1 MNFSKLLFN
10 TISCIFAISISIIST
25 GCSNEE
31 NVIDSSDT
39 DLLSNSKFAAQQHN
53 ECLTYILEGIK
64 SNGTRSSEYSTEKL
78 RELTIEYA
86 SAYLCHK
93 QEISRAE
100 ADKTLETID
109 FNPDKDIN
117 LFYMQMN
124 DMERDFVSR
133 AIEIVSSGSDIESLL
148 VEVSNCSLPKN
159 HIVSVLNFISTLD
172 ASKKYWEVNIES
184 WDALTDT
191 YTNLSRSPSADECLQ
206 VAAADAYY
214 MWWGSLGTGN
224 PVSGACIGAVGSA
237 LTALN

>member
-53 ECLTYILEGIK
+53 ECLSYILEGIK

-117 LFYMQMN
+117 LFYMQM
-124 DMERDFVSR
+124 FSR
-133 AIEIVSSGSDIESLL
+133 
-148 VEVSNCSLPKN
+148 
-159 HIVSVLNFISTLD
+159 
-172 ASKKYWEVNIES
+172 
-184 WDALTDT
+184 
-191 YTNLSRSPSADECLQ
+191 
-206 VAAADAYY
+206 
-214 MWWGSLGTGN
+214 
-224 PVSGACIGAVGSA
+224 
-237 LTALN
+237 